1 MSGRSPRT
9 SLDKPAGADNEDPRL
24 CYLLFAGSQQ
34 TPQGGLGDL
43 VGAFTSEAAAREAF
57 RHLRLSQ
64 TSASSWG
71 QLAVVDG
78 DHGIR
83 ALSWFGIG
91 ATPAR
96 APVTFPRPDKPINTQ
111 TEGGAMQ
118 IATREHMSP
127 AGPEVEP
134 NARRLASRIVVCLV
148 SLAALTAI
156 TIGAVSD
163 DGRPRPV
170 TPNPARVGGGG
181 PANDPV
187 VPSSVDASV
196 PTYGTSGFER

>member
-1 MSGRSPRT
+1 MR
-9 SLDKPAGADNEDPRL
+9 
-24 CYLLFAGSQQ
+24 CYVLFAGSHQ

-43 VGAFTSEAAAREAF
+43 VGAFTSEVAAREAF

-64 TSASSWG
+64 ASATSWA

-96 APVTFPRPDKPINTQ
+96 TPVTFPRPDKSIYTQ
-111 TEGGAMQ
+111 TEGGVMQ
-118 IATREHMSP
+118 IATRETPSL

-134 NARRLASRIVVCLV
+134 AARRRPVKRIAVWLV
-148 SLAALTAI
+148 GLVAVGAISIGVAAN
-156 TIGAVSD
+156 
-163 DGRPRPV
+163 DGRSRPAG
-170 TPNPARVGGGG
+170 PKPATADAGGR
-181 PANDPV
+181 ANDPL
-187 VPSSVDASV
+187 VPFSV
-196 PTYGTSGFER
+196 GTSVVADATSGVQR

>member
-1 MSGRSPRT
+1 MAGRSPRT
-9 SLDKPAGADNEDPRL
+9 ALERPAPADTEERLL

-57 RHLRLSQ
+57 RQLRLSH

-96 APVTFPRPDKPINTQ
+96 TPVTFPRPDK
-111 TEGGAMQ
+111 
-118 IATREHMSP
+118 
-127 AGPEVEP
+127 
-134 NARRLASRIVVCLV
+134 
-148 SLAALTAI
+148 
-156 TIGAVSD
+156 
-163 DGRPRPV
+163 
-170 TPNPARVGGGG
+170 
-181 PANDPV
+181 
-187 VPSSVDASV
+187 
-196 PTYGTSGFER
+196 

>member
-9 SLDKPAGADNEDPRL
+9 SLDRPELADNQDRQL

-34 TPQGGLGDL
+34 APQGGLGDL

-57 RHLRLSQ
+57 RQLRLSQ
-64 TSASSWG
+64 TSASSWA

-91 ATPAR
+91 STPAR
-96 APVTFPRPDKPINTQ
+96 TSVTSARPKNSIYTQ
-111 TEGGAMQ
+111 TEGGVMQ
-118 IATREHMSP
+118 IATAPSP

-134 NARRLASRIVVCLV
+134 NARRSARRIVVILV
-148 SLAALTAI
+148 SLVALAAT
-156 TIGAVSD
+156 TIGVVAD
-163 DGRPRPV
+163 DGGPRPV
-170 TPNPARVGGGG
+170 TQHPASVAGGDPTNSPVVSFSVG
-181 PANDPV
+181 DPV
-187 VPSSVDASV
+187 VSDA
-196 PTYGTSGFER
+196 TSGFQR